1 MSTTLLQ
8 ALSDWSH
15 PCTREKFSAVAP
27 FVVVVF
33 LCFPYSWI
41 PKVDF
46 LALQFKPFLTLHEAE
61 AHAERGTHS
70 EEVKERARS
79 WTAFVPSTLA
89 LVQSAA
95 WIVVS
100 TYLFIIG
107 RSPLYSCLLAL
118 SWLYATFYP
127 FMTLEATISYRLFMF
142 YLVEFFG
149 SLLIVGGAF
158 LDNHNS
164 EQSFLLDSFI
174 SAHFLNLIISSS
186 LILFYF
192 SRPLTWPSDDA
203 NSLTSPE
210 DTTTLWRWMSFSWVT
225 PFIRKGVS
233 KTLNEDD
240 VWRLSPTMA
249 ARPLF
254 MKFSEAK
261 GGSLLRRLW
270 AVVSRDLM

>member
-1 MSTTLLQ
+1 MSTSLLS
-8 ALSDWSH
+8 APLDWSN
-15 PCTREKFSAVAP
+15 PRTREEFSAAAP
-27 FVVVVF
+27 FVLVVF

-41 PKVDF
+41 PKLDF

-61 AHAERGTHS
+61 AHVECSAHS
-70 EEVKERARS
+70 GKARRRARP
-79 WTAFVPSTLA
+79 WTAFVPSTFA
-89 LVQSAA
+89 LFQSAA

-107 RSPLYSCLLAL
+107 HSPLCSCISAL
-118 SWLYATFYP
+118 PWLYLTLYP
-127 FMTLEATISYRLFMF
+127 FIALEATISYRLFIL

-149 SLLIVGGAF
+149 SLLVIGGAF
-158 LDNHNS
+158 LDYHNS
-164 EQSFLLDSFI
+164 GQPFLLDSFI
-174 SAHFLNLIISSS
+174 LAHFLNSITSSS

-192 SRPLTWPSDDA
+192 SRPLTWPSDNA
-203 NSLTSPE
+203 NNQISPE

-225 PFIRKGVS
+225 PFIRKGAS
-233 KTLNEDD
+233 KNLNEDE
-240 VWRLSPTMA
+240 VWRLSPTMT

-254 MKFSEAK
+254 MKFSEVK

>member
-1 MSTTLLQ
+1 MSTTLLRTP
-8 ALSDWSH
+8 LDWSH
-15 PCTREKFSAVAP
+15 PCTREKLSAVTP
-27 FVVVVF
+27 FALVVF

-46 LALQFKPFLTLHEAE
+46 LVLQFKPFLTLHEAE
-61 AHAERGTHS
+61 AHAECSTHS
-70 EEVKERARS
+70 GDVNERARS
-79 WTAFVPSTLA
+79 WMTFVPSTLA
-89 LVQSAA
+89 LIQSAA

-118 SWLYATFYP
+118 SWLYGTFYP
-127 FMTLEATISYRLFMF
+127 FIVLEATISYRLFMF

-158 LDNHNS
+158 LDYHNS
-164 EQSFLLDSFI
+164 GQSFLLDSFI
-174 SAHFLNLIISSS
+174 SAHFMNLIISSS
-186 LILFYF
+186 LILIYF
-192 SRPLTWPSDDA
+192 SRPLAWPSADA

-210 DTTTLWRWMSFSWVT
+210 DTTTLWRWMSFSWIT
-225 PFIRKGVS
+225 PFIRKGAS
-233 KTLNEDD
+233 KNLNEDD

-249 ARPLF
+249 ARLLF

-261 GGSLLRRLW
+261 RGSLLRRLW